1 MTAERSS
8 NRLYL
13 YVPPED
19 EAEVEALGALKDSQS
34 ACWYIGSG
42 EDRARFSKWLAGS
55 DGDAEDEEFSITSDE
70 ACVASATVSCWRCQ
84 ARIEVICI
92 YCESGTASGE
102 PLARFTVSH
111 ISAMDGALVRQ
122 LEPWRTFRESYS
134 EGSQDSY
141 FANHCPHCG
150 AVQEDLYLHSEP
162 DQPFFSIPHAEP
174 GAIKLT
180 PLPGRVRL
188 SGDESFEI

>member
-1 MTAERSS
+1 MSS

-13 YVPPED
+13 YVPPEE
-19 EAEVEALGALKDSQS
+19 EAEVEALGALRDPES

-42 EDRARFSKWLAGS
+42 EDPTRFSKWLEES
-55 DGDAEDEEFSITSDE
+55 DEDAQDEELSITSDE
-70 ACVASATVSCWRCQ
+70 AYVASATVSCWRCRAQ
-84 ARIEVICI
+84 IEVISI

-111 ISAMDGALVRQ
+111 ISAMDSALVRQ
-122 LEPWRTFRESYS
+122 LEPWGTFREGYG

-141 FANHCPHCG
+141 FANHCPHCR
-150 AVQEDLYLHSEP
+150 ALQEDLYLHSEP
-162 DQPFFSIPHAEP
+162 DQPFFSIPHAAP

-180 PLPGRVRL
+180 PLVGRVRL